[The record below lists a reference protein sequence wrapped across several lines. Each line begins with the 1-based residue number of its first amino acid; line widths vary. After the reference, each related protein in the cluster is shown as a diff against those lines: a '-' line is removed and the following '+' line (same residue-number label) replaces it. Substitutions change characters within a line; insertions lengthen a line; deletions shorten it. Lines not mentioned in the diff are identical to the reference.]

1 MSKRIA
7 VVGGGPGG
15 LFFATLMKKRRPEW
29 EITLFERNQADDAFG
44 FGVVFSDATLRKI
57 EAADSVLTDGLA
69 EHGKRWEAIDVVA
82 KGETRSFG
90 GNGMSAIHRRTL
102 LRLLQE
108 KAAAAG
114 VDMRFGEFVPDPA
127 QLGDCDVIVAGD
139 GANSAFR
146 TAIGDERLG
155 HAVEQAS
162 AKFIWFGTDRMFDGL
177 TFLHRRNEHG
187 HFAVHAYPISA
198 DVSTFIVETD
208 ETTWRAAGLDEFDVT
223 LPPGPSDEKTRAYIA
238 ELFAEELQG
247 GTLLTNNS
255 RWGNF
260 RTRRTASWHADNVV
274 FLGDAV
280 HTAHFSVGSGTKMA
294 MEDAIALAD
303 ALDAHP
309 DDLGAAFS
317 DYESVAQPQVAR
329 VQDAARPSLR
339 WWEHF
344 GEYYEAFEPWQFAFH
359 FFSRSIPLEKIRLRD
374 SGFAEASETGWRARH
389 GAEVLDTPLAVGEQS
404 VPGRLLSRN
413 ADGGLVHASG
423 YELDA
428 SGARVVDLDAAP
440 SQTPTADAAFMIVT
454 GGDEGERI
462 FEAERLALGG
472 SLPVLVEIVDGT
484 PDRAAT
490 LVLSGR
496 ADAVISR

>member
-1 MSKRIA
+1 M
-7 VVGGGPGG
+7 
-15 LFFATLMKKRRPEW
+15 
-29 EITLFERNQADDAFG
+29 
-44 FGVVFSDATLRKI
+44 
-57 EAADSVLTDGLA
+57 
-69 EHGKRWEAIDVVA
+69 
-82 KGETRSFG
+82 
-90 GNGMSAIHRRTL
+90 
-102 LRLLQE
+102 
-108 KAAAAG
+108 
-114 VDMRFGEFVPDPA
+114 
-127 QLGDCDVIVAGD
+127 
-139 GANSAFR
+139 
-146 TAIGDERLG
+146 
-155 HAVEQAS
+155 
-162 AKFIWFGTDRMFDGL
+162 
-177 TFLHRRNEHG
+177 
-187 HFAVHAYPISA
+187 
-198 DVSTFIVETD
+198 
-208 ETTWRAAGLDEFDVT
+208 
-223 LPPGPSDEKTRAYIA
+223 
-238 ELFAEELQG
+238 
-247 GTLLTNNS
+247 
-255 RWGNF
+255 
-260 RTRRTASWHADNVV
+260 
-274 FLGDAV
+274 
-280 HTAHFSVGSGTKMA
+280 
-294 MEDAIALAD
+294 
-303 ALDAHP
+303 
-309 DDLGAAFS
+309 
-317 DYESVAQPQVAR
+317 
-329 VQDAARPSLR
+329 QDAARPSLR

-428 SGARVVDLDAAP
+428 SGARVVDLDTAP